1 MMKVWKEQEYVDD
14 SSLDDEDWK
23 LMKKIMRQITCC
35 EVSDEE
41 SNSIRR
47 EIIGMAKEARI
58 RGQSLEEVIGESED
72 VFVKEIFR
80 ASTGREMAPGRKQ
93 LKGAGIFFIVYGVV
107 YLLHLGGRFLFFGT
121 GHLIE
126 EYQSGG
132 LSDFSQVFFIW
143 GIKEIVVELLI
154 LCVGIWTVRHCG
166 DRRRR
171 KKQEIIGS
179 CLLIYFLFLLIE
191 TILVVAIGSITV
203 WSALDM
209 VSSLVGIVPLG
220 GIIASGIYISAAGRN
235 KNDRDEE

>member
-1 MMKVWKEQEYVDD
+1 MMKVWKNQEYIDD

-23 LMKKIMRQITCC
+23 LMRKIMSQINCC

-41 SNSIRR
+41 SRSIRR
-47 EIIGMAKEARI
+47 ELIGMAKEASI
-58 RGQSLEEVIGESED
+58 RGKSLQEVIGESED
-72 VFVKEIFR
+72 VFAEEIFR

-93 LKGAGIFFIVYGVV
+93 LKGAGIFFIIYGVV
-107 YLLHLGGRFLFFGT
+107 YLLHLGVRLLFFGT

-132 LSDFSQVFFIW
+132 LSGFSQVFFIW
-143 GIKEIVVELLI
+143 GMKEIVVELLI
-154 LCVGIWTVRHCG
+154 LYIGIWTVRHCG
-166 DRRRR
+166 DRSRR

-191 TILVVAIGSITV
+191 TILIIAIGNVAI
-203 WSALDM
+203 WSALDTI
-209 VSSLVGIVPLG
+209 SSLVGIVPLG